1 LSQDKNNKDSDRMGT
16 AADILTKGGTLIK
29 EPCDACKGVQVRL
42 KNKLTCVNCGS
53 VKEIDEPNNLLSQ
66 KLKDD
71 SIIKNTKEPSQSR
84 RCDNA
89 FNSGFRD
96 IGITRIRSRI
106 LELITGIHENEKI
119 SEELSRA
126 QLICIYIEILE
137 KLST

>member
-1 LSQDKNNKDSDRMGT
+1 MSQKNNKYSESMGT

-42 KNKLTCVNCGS
+42 KNKLTCVNCGR
-53 VKEIDEPNNLLSQ
+53 VKDINEPNSLLSQ
-66 KLKDD
+66 KLKVD

-84 RCDNA
+84 RCDTA
-89 FNSGFRD
+89 LNSEFGD

-137 KLST
+137 KLSA